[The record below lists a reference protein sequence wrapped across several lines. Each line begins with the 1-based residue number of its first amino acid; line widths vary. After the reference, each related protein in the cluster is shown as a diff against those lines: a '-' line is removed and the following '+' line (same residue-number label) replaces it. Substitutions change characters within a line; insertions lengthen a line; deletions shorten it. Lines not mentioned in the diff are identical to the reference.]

1 MTDSASVP
9 ARARAVVIGAGIV
22 GNSLAYWLSELGWT
36 DLVLID
42 KGPLPNPGG
51 STGHA
56 SNFIF
61 PVDHSK
67 EMTQLTAE
75 SVRQYRE
82 AGVFTQ
88 SGGIE
93 VARTPERMQELQR
106 RMSSAKAWGIDDV
119 AMLTPAQVKELV
131 PYVEESVIVGG
142 FYTESVG
149 IVDSLRFGTIARERA
164 QEKGALSVFA
174 NTEVLGIDVEGG
186 RVTGIRTSRGD
197 ISTDVIVVC
206 CGVWS
211 PKIARMAGASIPLTP
226 AVHQMIDVGP
236 VPHFKDTKGV
246 IEFPIVRDMDTNM
259 YERQD
264 GSGLEIGSY
273 AHRPILHDPE
283 EILSNEEAA
292 LSPTE
297 LPFTQD
303 DFTQQMEDALELI
316 PDVLNDE
323 SVGVKYAI
331 NGLLSLTPDGLPLL
345 GETPEVK
352 GLWSAAAVWV
362 KEGPGV
368 GKAVAEW
375 MTHGESEIDLQS
387 SDIARFYDCQKT
399 KTNIKARTA
408 EGFNK
413 TYGIVHPNEQWE
425 TNRGVR
431 LSPYYERERELG
443 AVFYEAA
450 AWERPHWYES
460 NAKLLDEYGDRI
472 NRRESEWESRW
483 WSPIINAEHL
493 AMRDRAAM
501 FDLTA
506 FCIFDITGPG
516 ALETVQTVSMR
527 QMDVAKGK
535 VVYTPV
541 LSPSGTFKSDLTVMR
556 LGDEQC
562 RVVPGGA
569 HGMADL
575 KWYSD
580 HRPADGTAQIT
591 DLTSAYTTLGIW
603 GPRARDI
610 LASLTSDDVSPEA
623 FPFASC
629 REIEIDSLRVLAS
642 RISYVGELGWEL
654 YVPMEQGAKLWD
666 LVWEAGQPH
675 GIVPA
680 GIGVYGTTGRLEKCY
695 RAFGFE
701 LDADYDVVEA
711 GMAWGRVKTPD
722 FVGKEAHVSHR
733 EQDPDAVLC
742 TLTVDDH
749 ASKDGTKRYML
760 GREPVLSKQGAPL
773 VDARGRRSYVTS
785 AGAGPSIGKHILMSN
800 LPPENANVGEEL
812 LVEYLGEQYPVMVAT
827 NDSTPVFDPDNARV
841 KS

>member
-1 MTDSASVP
+1 MTDSSSAFP
-9 ARARAVVIGAGIV
+9 TNARCVIVGAGIV
-22 GNSLAYWLSELGWT
+22 GNSLAYHLADLGWRN
-36 DLVLID
+36 LVLLD

-67 EMTQLTAE
+67 EMTQLTLD
-75 SVRQYRE
+75 SVRQYK
-82 AGVFTQ
+82 AWDVFTE

-93 VARTPERMQELQR
+93 VARTQERMQELHR
-106 RMSSAKAWGIDDV
+106 RMSSAKAWGIEDCEII
-119 AMLTPAQVKELV
+119 TPQRVKELV

-142 FYTESVG
+142 FYTPSVG
-149 IVDSLRFGTIARERA
+149 IVDSLRFGTIAREKA
-164 QEKGALSVFA
+164 QELGALQVFA
-174 NTEVLGIDVEGG
+174 NTEVTGIDVEGG
-186 RVTGIRTSRGD
+186 RVRAIETSKGRID
-197 ISTDVIVVC
+197 TETIVVC

-264 GSGLEIGSY
+264 GSGLEVGSY

-283 EILSNEEAA
+283 EIPSNEEAA

-297 LPFTQD
+297 MPFTQE
-303 DFTQQMEDALELI
+303 DFEKQMEDALELI

-323 SVGVKYAI
+323 SVGIKYAI

-375 MTHGESEIDLQS
+375 MVHGEPEIDLQS
-387 SDIARFYDCQKT
+387 SDVARFYDCQKT
-399 KTNIKARTA
+399 RAHIRARA
-408 EGFNK
+408 SEGFNK
-413 TYGIVHPNEQWE
+413 TYGIVHPSEQWE
-425 TNRGVR
+425 SNRGVR
-431 LSPYYERERELG
+431 LSPYHERERALG

-450 AWERPHWYES
+450 AWERPHWYAS
-460 NAKLLDEYGDRI
+460 NEKLLEEFRDSI
-472 NRRESEWESRW
+472 TVREAEWDKRW

-493 AMRDRAAM
+493 AMRERAAM

-506 FCIFDITGPG
+506 FCIFDIVGPG
-516 ALETVQTVSMR
+516 ALASVEQVSMR
-527 QMDVAKGK
+527 KMDVAHGR

-556 LGDEQC
+556 LGDDHF
-562 RVVPGGA
+562 RVVTGGA
-569 HGMADL
+569 HGMADM
-575 KWYSD
+575 KWYAD
-580 HRPADGTAQIT
+580 HTTDATVT
-591 DLTSAYTTLGIW
+591 DLTSAYTTLGLW

-610 LASLTSDDVSPEA
+610 LQSLTRDDMSNEA
-623 FPFASC
+623 FPFATC
-629 REIEIDSLRVLAS
+629 RDIELDSLRVLAS

-654 YVPMEQGAKLWD
+654 YVPIEQGAKLWD
-666 LVWEAGQPH
+666 MVWEAGQAH

-701 LDADYDVVEA
+701 LDADFDVVEA
-711 GMAWGRVKTPD
+711 GMAWGKTKAAD
-722 FVGKEAHVSHR
+722 FIGKEAHLKHR
-733 EQDPDAVLC
+733 ASDPAAVLC
-742 TLTVDDH
+742 TMFVDDH
-749 ASKDGTKRYML
+749 TSKDGTKRYML
-760 GREPVLSKQGAPL
+760 GREPILSKDGKPL
-773 VDARGRRSYVTS
+773 EDAQGRRSYVTS
-785 AGAGPSIGKHILMSN
+785 AGAAPSLGKHVLMAY

-812 LVEYLGEQYPVMVAT
+812 LVEYLGEHYPVTVQTTDAT
-827 NDSTPVFDPDNARV
+827 AVFDPENARV
-841 KS
+841 RA